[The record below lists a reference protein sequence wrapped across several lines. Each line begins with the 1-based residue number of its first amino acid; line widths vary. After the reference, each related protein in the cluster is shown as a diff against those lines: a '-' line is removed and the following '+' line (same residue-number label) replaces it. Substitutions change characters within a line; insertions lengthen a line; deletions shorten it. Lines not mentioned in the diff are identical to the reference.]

1 MNRNLIPALTA
12 LALSVLLSLTL
23 SSATAPAFADD
34 SDRTGRTDQQ
44 RPGSYLLPG
53 DPVVD
58 GAGGSKFEGIGVDR
72 ATGRYYVSEVT
83 GGEIHRGSAD
93 RRHAEEWLPGDGAD
107 GRFTA
112 RGVTVDGAGRVYVAG
127 GPNGTGN
134 DRPDVWVYD
143 RDGRLLAALQVPS
156 NEAFV
161 NDVAIGPDGAAYFTN
176 SNAPQ
181 IFRVANDGAGWAA
194 TTWADATGTI
204 TTQPGFNL
212 GGIVLSSDRSAFV
225 VAQGNTGDLWRF
237 DARTGAAT
245 EIATGADLV
254 NADGLVLRGRD
265 LVVIRN
271 FSKSIAH
278 LELSADGA
286 RARLVGQRATDPDRV
301 LTTGKLLGGR
311 LLLVDSHFDE
321 NVGLPPY
328 EVLSTTMPR

>member
-1 MNRNLIPALTA
+1 MNRNLTS
-12 LALSVLLSLTL
+12 ALSALTL
-23 SSATAPAFADD
+23 SVALPLTLTMTPAHADGRP
-34 SDRTGRTDQQ
+34 DR
-44 RPGSYLLPG
+44 YLLPG

-58 GAGGSKFEGIGVDR
+58 GAGGSKFEGIGVDS

-83 GGEIHRGSAD
+83 GGEIHRGRAD
-93 RRHAEEWLPGDGAD
+93 DARAAEWLSGDGTD

-112 RGVTVDGAGRVYVAG
+112 RGVTVDGAGRVYIAG

-143 RDGRLLAALQVPS
+143 RGGRLLAALRVPS
-156 NEAFV
+156 GEAFI

-181 IFRVANDGAGWAA
+181 IFRVADDGAGWTA

-204 TTQPGFNL
+204 TPQSGFNL
-212 GGIVLSSDRSAFV
+212 GGIVLSPDRSAFV

-237 DARTGAAT
+237 DLRTAT
-245 EIATGADLV
+245 ASRIDTGADLV
-254 NADGLVLRGRD
+254 NADGLVRRGRD

-271 FSKSIAH
+271 FSRSIAH
-278 LELSADGA
+278 LELSADA
-286 RARLVGQRATDPDRV
+286 SQARLIGQRATDPDRV
-301 LTTGKLLGGR
+301 FTTGKLLAGR

-328 EVLSTTMPR
+328 EVVPARMPR